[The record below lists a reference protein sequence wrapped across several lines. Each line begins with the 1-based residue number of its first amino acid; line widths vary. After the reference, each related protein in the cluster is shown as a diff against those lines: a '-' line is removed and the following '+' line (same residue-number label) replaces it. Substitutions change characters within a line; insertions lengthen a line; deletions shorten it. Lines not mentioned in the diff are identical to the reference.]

1 MAKKSRD
8 ERIRELLHHKERVV
22 FEAKVGATAYVF
34 PVCLAALG
42 IVLMHYPDIILNY
55 VPIRYHGPVEEM
67 LVGAQETFFGYL
79 IAGFGVVVAS
89 QIHSARKHNLILVT
103 TQRVIALTG
112 MLFSKRRQIYLHR
125 IGDVKAK
132 QSMFDRLIAKGKV
145 TVKDKVAIHGNE
157 KQKEKHQIVIDSVA
171 HPGQMKKAI
180 FNAVEMYGFRAAQA
194 EEENTKRRM
203 GVAVKVD

>member
-8 ERIRELLHHKERVV
+8 ERIREVLHHKERVV

-34 PVCLAALG
+34 PVCLMLLG
-42 IVLMHYPDIILNY
+42 IVLMHYPDVVLQY
-55 VPIRYHGPVEEM
+55 TPVRYHSPVEEM
-67 LVGAQETFFGYL
+67 LRGARETYFGYL
-79 IAGFGVVVAS
+79 IAGFGVVIAT

-112 MLFSKRRQIYLHR
+112 MLFSKRQQMYLHR

-171 HPGQMKKAI
+171 HPGQMKKAVL
-180 FNAVEMYGFRAAQA
+180 NAIEMYGFRAAEA
-194 EEENTKRRM
+194 EEEHTTRRM